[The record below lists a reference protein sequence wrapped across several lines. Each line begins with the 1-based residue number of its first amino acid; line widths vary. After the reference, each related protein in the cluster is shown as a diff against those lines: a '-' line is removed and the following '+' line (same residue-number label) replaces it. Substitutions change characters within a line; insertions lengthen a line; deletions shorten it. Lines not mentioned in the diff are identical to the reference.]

1 MEELRIC
8 LQDSPVWQW
17 RDTSST
23 AGAVLSNLM
32 DYFTDLDLSDYVV
45 LRDLDR
51 MKQIR
56 PHTGILPMSC
66 SLPQLRPFRPQPSRT
81 TEETRSARGTKV
93 TMVGIE

>member
-1 MEELRIC
+1 MEELLTC

-23 AGAVLSNLM
+23 AGAVLSDLM

-45 LRDLDR
+45 LRDQDR

-56 PHTGILPMSC
+56 PPL
-66 SLPQLRPFRPQPSRT
+66 LELY
-81 TEETRSARGTKV
+81 
-93 TMVGIE
+93 